1 MLTPLP
7 SYTRRAAVQ
16 LIIGVVLLS
25 LGRIAARAD
34 PSEPV
39 VPNVNAPVS
48 RGQPAYCG
56 VCALHRT
63 LAALGMR
70 VRFDDL
76 LKPEYV
82 GTRKGSSI
90 DELTRAAVAC
100 GLNCET
106 ANGMTCG
113 ILRRLQSPT
122 VLHVRGAFES
132 SDYDHWILFMGIEDG
147 KARIYDGSHAA
158 ELIDLGDLTA
168 RWDGTGLI
176 LSDSPIDCSVLYLE
190 SAAYF
195 CFIAAPALFV
205 VGTGRYV
212 QRRWAA
218 RDLAATLVE
227 NSNVPQTNGVPHAEN
242 NSSPTCLA
250 RLVGKAGGIPPPPPE
265 EPVCLL
271 RSFRGR

>member
-1 MLTPLP
+1 
-7 SYTRRAAVQ
+7 
-16 LIIGVVLLS
+16 
-25 LGRIAARAD
+25 
-34 PSEPV
+34 
-39 VPNVNAPVS
+39 
-48 RGQPAYCG
+48 
-56 VCALHRT
+56 
-63 LAALGMR
+63 MR

-218 RDLAATLVE
+218 RGIWRRPSWKTAMMSSFCEVTAIAAIAIFSVFTCRVF
-227 NSNVPQTNGVPHAEN
+227 H
-242 NSSPTCLA
+242 SP
-250 RLVGKAGGIPPPPPE
+250 G
-265 EPVCLL
+265 
-271 RSFRGR
+271 F